1 MNLWMICMITGKT
14 SVYGIIGDPVE
25 HSLSPGM
32 HNAAFKELKLDNIYV
47 PFHVKA
53 EELEEAILGAYS
65 LKIKG
70 LNITIP
76 HKTEVIKYLDYLDIA
91 AGLIGAVNT
100 IEFGKNG
107 AVGHNTDGI
116 GAVKA
121 IEEINPVKNKKVV
134 ILGAGGASRAIC
146 FQLLLSGVENMIIAN
161 RTIEKANELKNDLVE
176 KLDHE
181 VTVTRLDE
189 TLQEE
194 LVDTDIL
201 INTTSIGMFP
211 NVNQKPVV
219 TANMMHPD
227 LVVNDIVYNPIKTGL
242 LKEAEKAGAKSISGI
257 KMLMYQG
264 VEAFKIWTGIEPPVE
279 IFQNVLLNELNLK
292 EI

>member
-1 MNLWMICMITGKT
+1 MITGKT
-14 SVYGIIGDPVE
+14 NVFGIIGDPVE

-32 HNAAFKELKLDNIYV
+32 HNAAFKELGLDNIYV
-47 PFHVKA
+47 PFQVKA
-53 EELEEAILGAYS
+53 ENLEDAILGAQS
-65 LKIKG
+65 LGIKG
-70 LNITIP
+70 FNVTIP
-76 HKTEVIKYLDYLDIA
+76 HKKEVINYLDYLDIA

-121 IEEINPVKNKKVV
+121 IEEVTPVKNKKVV
-134 ILGAGGASRAIC
+134 VLGAGGASRAIT
-146 FQLLLSGVENMIIAN
+146 FQLLLSGVDNLIIAN
-161 RTIEKANELKNDLVE
+161 RTVEKAIELKTDLDE

-181 VTVTRLDE
+181 VRVSGLDE
-189 TLQEE
+189 KLTQEIK
-194 LVDTDIL
+194 DTDIL
-201 INTTSIGMFP
+201 INTTPVGMYP
-211 NVNQKPVV
+211 NIHQKPVV
-219 TANMMHPD
+219 NAAMMHQE
-227 LVVNDIVYNPIKTGL
+227 LVVNDIVYNPLKTGL
-242 LKEAEKAGAKSISGI
+242 LKEADKAGAKSISGL

-279 IFQNVLLNELNLK
+279 IFQSALMKELGLD